1 MGRYR
6 GLPVYVGI
14 IKVNLI
20 KLIIIIII
28 IIIIICLLAKH
39 INTIAVT

>member
-1 MGRYR
+1 MGKYR
-6 GLPVYVGI
+6 GLPVYVGV

-28 IIIIICLLAKH
+28 ICLLAKH
-39 INTIAVT
+39 INAVAVT